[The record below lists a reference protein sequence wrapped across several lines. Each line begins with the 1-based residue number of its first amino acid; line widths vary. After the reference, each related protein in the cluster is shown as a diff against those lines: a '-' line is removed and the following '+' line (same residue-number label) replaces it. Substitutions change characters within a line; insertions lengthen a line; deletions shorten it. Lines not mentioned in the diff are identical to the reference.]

1 MLTFFQFPTIRD
13 LADIV
18 FLTIVAYQLYIWF
31 RETKALRVI
40 IGLVVLGGVYFLA
53 KLWGLFMTTWVFQVL
68 WQVLI
73 ILLLILF
80 QSEIRQV
87 LEKVSPLRYFKSR
100 KRFSSEAFLNDLIIT
115 SFELAQEKTGA
126 LIVISR
132 DDNLS
137 EFIHSG
143 QKIMAIPEPALIKSI
158 FNRYAPTHDGAVIIS
173 HDLLT
178 EMGCI
183 LPLSEKEALPE
194 HFGTRHRAA
203 LGITELTDA
212 VCIVVSEERAEVSTV
227 VHGKVT
233 TREKPEL
240 LASDLRNL
248 LAAPKTDKP
257 TLKGFLTGAFIENW
271 KTKIGTLMLVAAAWL
286 VVASQ
291 QVTQINIAVPINYAN
306 ITSGMVLAENP
317 VKMANLTL
325 TGKRHKMKDLKGQ
338 EVQIQIDLSA
348 LEHGKHKLEL
358 IPKHIDLPLGVT
370 IDRINPK
377 EVTVFLELS
386 DKASDTAE
394 YF

>member
-1 MLTFFQFPTIRD
+1 MLNFFQFPTLRD

-40 IGLVVLGGVYFLA
+40 IGLVVLGGVYSLA

-87 LEKVSPLRYFKSR
+87 LEKVSPLRYFRSR

-158 FNRYAPTHDGAVIIS
+158 FNRYAPTHDGAVI
-173 HDLLT
+173 
-178 EMGCI
+178 
-183 LPLSEKEALPE
+183 
-194 HFGTRHRAA
+194 
-203 LGITELTDA
+203 
-212 VCIVVSEERAEVSTV
+212 
-227 VHGKVT
+227 
-233 TREKPEL
+233 
-240 LASDLRNL
+240 
-248 LAAPKTDKP
+248 
-257 TLKGFLTGAFIENW
+257 
-271 KTKIGTLMLVAAAWL
+271 
-286 VVASQ
+286 
-291 QVTQINIAVPINYAN
+291 
-306 ITSGMVLAENP
+306 
-317 VKMANLTL
+317 
-325 TGKRHKMKDLKGQ
+325 
-338 EVQIQIDLSA
+338 
-348 LEHGKHKLEL
+348 
-358 IPKHIDLPLGVT
+358 
-370 IDRINPK
+370 
-377 EVTVFLELS
+377 
-386 DKASDTAE
+386 
-394 YF
+394 

>member
-1 MLTFFQFPTIRD
+1 MLNFFQFPTLRD

-40 IGLVVLGGVYFLA
+40 IGLVVLGGVYSLA

-87 LEKVSPLRYFKSR
+87 LEKVSPLRYFRSR

-158 FNRYAPTHDGAVIIS
+158 FNRYAPTHDGAVIVS
-173 HDLLT
+173 QDLLT

-233 TREKPEL
+233 TRDKPEL
-240 LASDLRNL
+240 LAADLRNL

-257 TLKGFLTGAFIENW
+257 TLKGFLAGAFIENW
-271 KTKIGTLMLVAAAWL
+271 KTKIRVLMLVTAAWL

-291 QVTQINIAVPINYAN
+291 QVTQINIAVPVNYTN
-306 ITSGMVLAENP
+306 IVSSMVVAENS

-325 TGKRHKMKDLKGQ
+325 TGKRHTMKDLEGQ
-338 EVQIQIDLSA
+338 EVQIQVDLST
-348 LEHGKHKLEL
+348 LEQGKHKLEL
-358 IPKHIDLPLGVT
+358 TPKHIDLPLGVT
-370 IDRINPK
+370 IGRINPK
-377 EVTVFLELS
+377 EVTVFLELA
-386 DKASDTAE
+386 DKAGDTAE